1 MKYVDA
7 GYAICLGVLFLY
19 ATSVVVR
26 RRRLGRADALRAT
39 TASASA
45 PVPGPVPS
53 SAPVPPGAPAPAS
66 APPGGPSAA
75 PQHDAARLG
84 QPLT

>member
-19 ATSVVVR
+19 AVSVVVR

-39 TASASA
+39 TAAVPGSA
-45 PVPGPVPS
+45 PVPTGPKPPAV
-53 SAPVPPGAPAPAS
+53 PVPPGGPA
-66 APPGGPSAA
+66 AA
-75 PQHDAARLG
+75 PLHEAARLG
-84 QPLT
+84 PPLT